1 MDVEA
6 EACLTSGERDAPD
19 PALER
24 DAARPVDPHPKFT
37 VDARSRA
44 VIRAHVAAGSVEV
57 ALPLVAF
64 LTSDEA
70 LGRGAMWATLAAEV
84 VHASTAAALT
94 PDVFGTKTIMV
105 PAYAVVVAIKVLLA

>member
-1 MDVEA
+1 M
-6 EACLTSGERDAPD
+6 
-19 PALER
+19 
-24 DAARPVDPHPKFT
+24 DPHPKFT